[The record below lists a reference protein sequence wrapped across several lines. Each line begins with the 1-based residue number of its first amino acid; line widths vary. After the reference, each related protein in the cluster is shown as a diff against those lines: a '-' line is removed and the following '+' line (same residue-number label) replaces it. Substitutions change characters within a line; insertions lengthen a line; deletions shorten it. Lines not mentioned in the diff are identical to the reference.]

1 MKRFII
7 LLISLMLLTGCGEKK
22 EVNDD
27 NANSNDT
34 FVLEKREEDKDYVYF
49 EEFKTVTIGN
59 NEKYDIKNIVL
70 NIKSDDADN
79 INLELKN
86 FVVNSY
92 NSMDIKNG
100 YLNHGNVIDYEYYI
114 TEHFISIVQN
124 YYFYMNGVDKE
135 ISSNVYVINK
145 DTGKKM
151 DNVAILDYFQYSDDK
166 LFSYLEKNIESND
179 VMYSIMQIKMDGY
192 QLFINNDN
200 QMVIIYREVLDDGIV
215 KHELEI
221 TD

>member
-1 MKRFII
+1 MKRGLI

-49 EEFKTVTIGN
+49 EEFKTVTIGK

-70 NIKSDDADN
+70 NIKSEDADN

-86 FVVNSY
+86 FVADSY

-100 YLNHGNVIDYEYYI
+100 YLNHGNVIDYECYI

-124 YYFYMNGVDKE
+124 YYFYMSGVDKE

-151 DNVAILDYFQYSDDK
+151 DNFAILDYFQYSDDK
-166 LFSYLEKNIESND
+166 LFSYLEKNI
-179 VMYSIMQIKMDGY
+179 
-192 QLFINNDN
+192 
-200 QMVIIYREVLDDGIV
+200 
-215 KHELEI
+215 
-221 TD
+221 